1 MSKKLRIKGF
11 SAVSEALNNQDVNEI
26 ERQRRYL
33 ILSAKHHKQDW
44 LSSLARKD
52 HFALTNTDFILVPA

>member
-33 ILSAKHHKQDW
+33 TLSAKHHK
-44 LSSLARKD
+44 LSSLAMKD